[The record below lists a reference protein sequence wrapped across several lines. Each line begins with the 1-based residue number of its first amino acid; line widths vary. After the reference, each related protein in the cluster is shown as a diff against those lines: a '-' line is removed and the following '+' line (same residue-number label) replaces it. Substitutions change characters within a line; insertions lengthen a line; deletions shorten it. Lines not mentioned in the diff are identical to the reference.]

1 MKAGPAGED
10 DAIRDEV
17 AFDVLVEG
25 TVLRQTKVVVE
36 YLSRAGTV
44 RLTHRDDGSSRPRP
58 QARRGF
64 SIASAGS
71 AGYPGRGRHKPGAAR
86 PGRGRGAGAPRSS
99 SSRWVVTLMVERR
112 APNSQLTLRP
122 RLVRPLPPLSDP
134 AMMDQCVQRSDR
146 RAAQRAWWRE
156 RWACRSTVA
165 DRDQS
170 GRGVQ
175 RRGASDRGLDF
186 ANIVVVTVALYAAI
200 AALMRASCRPE
211 SVLIS

>member
-1 MKAGPAGED
+1 MQSGMKLRSTSSSKARFCARRRWSSNTSP
-10 DAIRDEV
+10 
-17 AFDVLVEG
+17 VLG
-25 TVLRQTKVVVE
+25 LFGS
-36 YLSRAGTV
+36 LIAMTV
-44 RLTHRDDGSSRPRP
+44 RLDLTHRLD
-58 QARRGF
+58 A
-64 SIASAGS
+64 ASLSPPAGS
-71 AGYPGRGRHKPGAAR
+71 AGYPGPGRHKPGAAR

-122 RLVRPLPPLSDP
+122 RLLRPLPPLSDP

-165 DRDQS
+165 DRDQDRDQS

-175 RRGASDRGLDF
+175 RRGAGDRGLHF
-186 ANIVVVTVALYAAI
+186 ANIAVFTVALYAAI